1 MWEGL
6 PCREEPRKL
15 EPTSYERGCLV
26 VGAALWE
33 GLPCREEPRKLE
45 PTSYERGC
53 LVGVAEPTCYVLLLL
68 YIA

>member
-1 MWEGL
+1 M
-6 PCREEPRKL
+6 R
-15 EPTSYERGCLV
+15 
-26 VGAALWE
+26 GAALWE